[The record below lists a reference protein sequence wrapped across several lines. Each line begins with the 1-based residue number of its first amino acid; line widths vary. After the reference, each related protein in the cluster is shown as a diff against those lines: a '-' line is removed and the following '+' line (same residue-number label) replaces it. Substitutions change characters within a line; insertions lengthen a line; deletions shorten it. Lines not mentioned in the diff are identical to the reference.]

1 MALKQAMRDGPY
13 ASAEVPRLIEDEGV
27 CRALLIASGLLR
39 DKDAR
44 SRVLAMRAVFRKHSS
59 HLRAIAI
66 TARKL

>member
-1 MALKQAMRDGPY
+1 LRDGPY

-44 SRVLAMRAVFRKHSS
+44 SRVLAMRAVFREHSS

>member
-1 MALKQAMRDGPY
+1 MRLL
-13 ASAEVPRLIEDEGV
+13 EVPRLIQDEGLL
-27 CRALLIASGLLR
+27 RALLIASRLLR

-44 SRVLAMRAVFRKHSS
+44 SRVLAMRTVFRRHSS